1 MKKNNF
7 KKDIFIKKISKRT
20 FLIALVLFF
29 TIININ
35 YSYSTTANDDN
46 SYGNVNNI
54 INDNNSNNSNSIS
67 LSATSSILIDKNTS
81 KILYENNSNQKMYPA
96 STTKLLTAIL
106 ITEKYKDLS
115 LPVNISYYAVEAVPY
130 SYSTANLEPDDSVSL
145 KDLLDA
151 LLIASANDAAY
162 SLAEYIA
169 NDGNNYSTD
178 SSENS
183 KNRFYESISK
193 FSNLMNAKAK
203 ELGCQNSNFV
213 NPNGIHNEN
222 HYSTAYD
229 LALIGSYAYNNSTIQ
244 SIVSKTSFS
253 FNNTSFNTTNLL
265 LHKERNTY
273 YKYANGLKTGYTDPA
288 QYCMI
293 ASAKKDDRVLIA
305 VVLHSEE
312 NLREE
317 DLKKLF
323 EYGFNE
329 YTYADLIKENEIVR
343 SIYVINATPKTNK
356 LNAICETNL
365 KALIKKGEV
374 IDITPTIELQ
384 NHFAPIS
391 QGEIIGK
398 ITYEVDGITYSSNL
412 IADHDV
418 YSSNYMNIIIL
429 ISSIFIML
437 LISFLIINKK
447 TRIKPK
453 ATNK

>member
-1 MKKNNF
+1 MRKNNF
-7 KKDIFIKKISKRT
+7 KKEVFIKKNLKRT
-20 FLIALVLFF
+20 FLITLILFL

-35 YSYSTTANDDN
+35 YSYSTTNNNDDN
-46 SYGNVNNI
+46 
-54 INDNNSNNSNSIS
+54 NDNNNSNSIS

-96 STTKLLTAIL
+96 STSKLLTAIL
-106 ITEKYKDLS
+106 ITEKYSDLT
-115 LPVNISYYAVEAVPY
+115 LPVNISYYAVNSVPY
-130 SYSTANLEPDDSVSL
+130 SYSIANLKPNDSVSL
-145 KDLLDA
+145 KDLLNA

-162 SLAEYIA
+162 SLAEYMA

-178 SSENS
+178 SSEDS

-193 FSNLMNAKAK
+193 FSDLMNAKAK

-213 NPNGIHNEN
+213 NPNGIHDEN

-229 LALIGSYAYNNSTIQ
+229 LALIGSYAYSNSTIH

-253 FNNTSFNTTNLL
+253 FKNTTFHTTNLL
-265 LHKERNTY
+265 LRKEKSSY
-273 YKYANGLKTGYTDPA
+273 YEYSDGLKTGYTDPA

-312 NLREE
+312 NQREE

-329 YTYADLIKENEIVR
+329 YLYADLIKENEIVR
-343 SIYVINATPKTNK
+343 SIYVINANPKTNK

-365 KALIKKGEV
+365 RALIKKGEV
-374 IDITPTIELQ
+374 IDITPTIELE

-398 ITYEVDGITYSSNL
+398 ITYQLDGITYSSNL

-429 ISSIFIML
+429 IFGIFIML
-437 LISFLIINKK
+437 LISLFIINKK
-447 TRIKPK
+447 AKIKTK
-453 ATNK
+453 NTNK